1 MNSLGKIVLIIA
13 LLVCSKPTLAQVRI
27 PGRGGTAP
35 SSGGTFALVQFKFFD
50 TNGAGTGGNSCRA
63 AGIGSGSGSV
73 CTVNVEPVG
82 AGHTLIAVGFSGN
95 LTVRTLSSVSGE
107 TWTHCAGANGCSFGS
122 IGGTAFLFQ
131 DLRGI
136 WLDASYV
143 LSATGGEET
152 LTCTLSGTSAGYI
165 ACGIYEYSYSGASVS
180 FDTSNGTTDFSCTT
194 CAGIALTLSGSR
206 HLIVQ
211 AAVPIKPLSAISGS
225 YTNPAKFYDG
235 VGNAGWVNATD
246 GTAPN
251 WTGSPAGLV
260 TVMAIAFV
268 GN

>member
-13 LLVCSKPTLAQVRI
+13 LLACSKPASAQVRI
-27 PGRGGTAP
+27 PGRGGVAP
-35 SSGGTFALVQFKFFD
+35 SSGGTFALVQFKFFYN
-50 TNGAGTGGNSCRA
+50 NGFGTGGNSCRA
-63 AGIGSGSGSV
+63 GGSV
-73 CTVNVEPVG
+73 CTVNVSPVG

-122 IGGTAFLFQ
+122 IGGNGFGHMTEP
-131 DLRGI
+131 LRGI

-143 LSATGGEET
+143 LSATGGETT
-152 LTCTLSGTSAGYI
+152 LTCTLSGTSAKYI

-180 FDTSNGTTDFSCTT
+180 FDTSNGATDSYCTT

-211 AAVPIKPLSAISGS
+211 AAVRIKFLSAISGS
-225 YTNPAKFYDG
+225 YTNPAQFYDG

-260 TVMAIAFV
+260 TVMAIAFA